1 MYEKLIGVYVLVF
14 GGVEFVLVW
23 VYEIGVNVFVF
34 FIKN

>member
-1 MYEKLIGVYVLVF
+1 MKYIGVYVSVL
-14 GGVEFVLVW
+14 GGVEFVFVN